1 MFNNSLART
10 MRETLKFPVEIPV
23 RTFGPFRE

>member
-1 MFNNSLART
+1 MFSNSLART

-23 RTFGPFRE
+23 QTFGPFGN